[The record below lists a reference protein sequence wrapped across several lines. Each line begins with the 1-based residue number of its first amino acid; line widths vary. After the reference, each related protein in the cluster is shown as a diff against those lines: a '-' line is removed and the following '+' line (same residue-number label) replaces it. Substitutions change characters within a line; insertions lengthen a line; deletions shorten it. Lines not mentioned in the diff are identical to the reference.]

1 MIVRTTKLG
10 PKMKTACNQD
20 KRLGSWIEVLDFGVT
35 AGAPPR
41 TEILPDPAARV
52 ATRFVSVP

>member
-1 MIVRTTKLG
+1 
-10 PKMKTACNQD
+10 MKTACNQD

-41 TEILPDPAARV
+41 MEILPDPAARV